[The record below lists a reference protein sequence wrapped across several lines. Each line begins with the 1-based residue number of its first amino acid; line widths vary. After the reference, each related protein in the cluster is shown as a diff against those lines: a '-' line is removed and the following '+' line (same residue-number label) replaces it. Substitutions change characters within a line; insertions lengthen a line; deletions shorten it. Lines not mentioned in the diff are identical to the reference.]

1 MVMNL
6 PTMLRSAG
14 RAPSLSYTLA
24 FAQGLRKITENLS
37 QGGYTV
43 RVPDSV
49 VKYSTNNLER
59 RGISS
64 VLRS

>member
-6 PTMLRSAG
+6 PTKLRSAG

-37 QGGYTV
+37 QGGGEPRSPTV
-43 RVPDSV
+43 R
-49 VKYSTNNLER
+49 YLY
-59 RGISS
+59 
-64 VLRS
+64 LRFRP